1 VAAPRLFRLRAEVA
15 AAPSGPV
22 AGRLPVARIRVDTG
36 VFHLDQMYDYSV
48 PEKLSELIV
57 PGVRVQLPFGNRET
71 EGIVVDRVANPQK
84 AGTLKAI
91 SKVLSPHS
99 VATSATFKLIDRAA
113 EFYCCNP
120 WDLLRSAIP
129 PRVASVDKELSVVDP
144 TSSSARS
151 KKTPVYQSFTPFSP
165 PHEQIGLTVAEFIR
179 SGSVL
184 IVAPDER
191 DVDKLIEYLSGR
203 FDNVLKLSS
212 SSTREERYRNYLLSM
227 QLEFSVVVGTRSAI
241 FAPVRNLASII
252 IYKESSPDHHE
263 LRSPGWNS
271 SIIAEMRAE
280 SEGIALVLTGFT
292 PSVRAA
298 SEIDQRTIKFNNQ
311 RTQVNVQAFT
321 PSDGTLLP
329 GRVFSE
335 IKKALKRGPVLFI
348 APRKGYGNALLCSHC
363 RNVALCKC
371 GGRLSVASKGL
382 APTCVHCGI
391 AFPSWRCSYCDR
403 DKQYL
408 AGRGIDRAA
417 EEISRA
423 FPGFPVVISAGD
435 VIKESVDSKPALVLS
450 TPGAQPQV
458 NGGYAAVVVLDAI
471 RFFSHTDINGQER
484 ARELLFETASMVSI
498 EGQVLLVLDDSHP
511 IVAAIARWN
520 IAPLLKRELADRVE
534 LMLPPSVTSAVLVT
548 DQSAASAIVS
558 GLKKALEDSR
568 LPSSTR
574 IYGATLLPKGQAKI
588 VLHVSHEQS
597 SDLAKILHE
606 LQRKRSI
613 SKKDL
618 FTLRIDP
625 YSL

>member
-1 VAAPRLFRLRAEVA
+1 
-15 AAPSGPV
+15 
-22 AGRLPVARIRVDTG
+22 VARVLVDTG
-36 VFHLDQMYDYSV
+36 VFHLDQKYDYSV
-48 PEKLSELIV
+48 PEKLSDVVV

-71 EGIVVDRVANPQK
+71 EGIVVELVAQPER
-84 AGTLKAI
+84 AGTLKTI
-91 SKVLSPHS
+91 TKVLSPHV
-99 VATSATFKLIDRAA
+99 VATPALLDLIDKAA
-113 EFYCCNP
+113 DFFCCNP
-120 WDLLRSAIP
+120 WDLVRSAIP
-129 PRVASVDKELSVVDP
+129 PRVASVDKEIPVVHQASHVSKSRKP
-144 TSSSARS
+144 T
-151 KKTPVYQSFTPFSP
+151 VFQSFKPFVSS
-165 PHEQIGLTVAEFIR
+165 HDQISDIVSDFKNL
-179 SGSVL
+179 GSVL

-191 DVDKLIEYLSGR
+191 DVEKLVESLSST
-203 FDNVLKLSS
+203 FNNVLKLSS
-212 SSTREERYRNYLLSM
+212 ASTREERYRNFLLSM
-227 QLEFSVVVGTRSAI
+227 RLDSSIVVGTRSAI
-241 FAPVRNLASII
+241 FAPVRNLAAII
-252 IYKESSPDHHE
+252 IYKESSPDHYE
-263 LRSPGWNS
+263 LRAPGWNS
-271 SIIAEMRAE
+271 SAIAKMRAE
-280 SEGIALVLTGFT
+280 SEGLALVLTGFT
-292 PSVRAA
+292 PSVRVAH
-298 SEIDQRTIKFNNQ
+298 EIDARTIKFVNQ
-311 RTQVNVQAFT
+311 RTQVNVQAFV

-329 GRVFSE
+329 GRIFSE
-335 IKKALKRGPVLFI
+335 IKKALKKGPVLFI

-382 APTCVHCGI
+382 APTCAHCGSS
-391 AFPSWRCSYCDR
+391 FPAWRCSYCDR

-484 ARELLFETASMVSI
+484 ARELLFETASMVNVD
-498 EGQVLLVLDDSHP
+498 GQVLLVLDDSHP
-511 IVAAIARWN
+511 VVAAIARWN
-520 IAPLLKRELADRVE
+520 IAPLLKRELADRDE
-534 LMLPPSVTSAVLVT
+534 LMLPPSVSSAVLVT
-548 DQSAASAIVS
+548 DQAVAPVIVS

-568 LPSSTR
+568 LPTSTR
-574 IYGATLLPKGQAKI
+574 IYGPTLLPKGQAKI
-588 VLHVSHEQS
+588 VVHVSHGES

-618 FTLRIDP
+618 LTLRIEP

>member
-1 VAAPRLFRLRAEVA
+1 MAAPRLFRLRAEVA
-15 AAPSGPV
+15 SNPSGPI
-22 AGRLPVARIRVDTG
+22 ADRLPVARVLVDTG
-36 VFHLDQMYDYSV
+36 VFHLDQKYDYSV
-48 PEKLSELIV
+48 PEKLSDVVV

-71 EGIVVDRVANPQK
+71 EGIVVERVAQPER
-84 AGTLKAI
+84 AGTLKTI
-91 SKVLSPHS
+91 SKVLSPHV
-99 VATSATFKLIDRAA
+99 VATPALLDLIDKAA
-113 EFYCCNP
+113 DFYCCNP
-120 WDLLRSAIP
+120 WDLVRSAIP
-129 PRVASVDKELSVVDP
+129 PRVAGVDKEIPVVHQASHVSKSRKP
-144 TSSSARS
+144 T
-151 KKTPVYQSFTPFSP
+151 VFQSFKPFVSS
-165 PHEQIGLTVAEFIR
+165 HDQISDIVSDFKNL
-179 SGSVL
+179 GSVL

-191 DVDKLIEYLSGR
+191 DVEKIVESLSST
-203 FDNVLKLSS
+203 FNNVLKLSS
-212 SSTREERYRNYLLSM
+212 ASTREERYRNFLLSM
-227 QLEFSVVVGTRSAI
+227 RLDSSIVVGTRSAI
-241 FAPVRNLASII
+241 FAPVRNLAAII
-252 IYKESSPDHHE
+252 IYKESSPDHYE
-263 LRSPGWNS
+263 LRAPGWNS
-271 SIIAEMRAE
+271 SAIAKMRAE
-280 SEGIALVLTGFT
+280 SEGLALVLTGFT
-292 PSVRAA
+292 PSVRVAH
-298 SEIDQRTIKFNNQ
+298 EIDARTIKFVNQ
-311 RTQVNVQAFT
+311 RTQVNVQAFV

-329 GRVFSE
+329 GRIFSE
-335 IKKALKRGPVLFI
+335 IKKALKKGPVLFI

-382 APTCVHCGI
+382 APTCVHCGSS
-391 AFPSWRCSYCDR
+391 FPAWRCSYCDR

-484 ARELLFETASMVSI
+484 ARELLFETASMVNVD
-498 EGQVLLVLDDSHP
+498 GQVLLVLDDSHP
-511 IVAAIARWN
+511 VVAAIARWN
-520 IAPLLKRELADRVE
+520 IAPLLKRELADRDE
-534 LMLPPSVTSAVLVT
+534 LMLPPSVSSAVLVT
-548 DQSAASAIVS
+548 DQAVAPVIVS

-568 LPSSTR
+568 LPTSTR
-574 IYGATLLPKGQAKI
+574 IYGPTLLPKGQAKI
-588 VLHVSHEQS
+588 VLHISHGES

-618 FTLRIDP
+618 LTLRIEP

>member
-212 SSTREERYRNYLLSM
+212 SSTREERYRNFLLSM

-252 IYKESSPDHHE
+252 IYKESSPDHYE

-271 SIIAEMRAE
+271 SIIAKMRAE
-280 SEGIALVLTGFT
+280 NEGIALVLTGFT

-311 RTQVNVQAFT
+311 RIQVNVQAFT

-329 GRVFSE
+329 GRIFSE
-335 IKKALKRGPVLFI
+335 IKKALKKGPVLFI

-363 RNVALCKC
+363 RNVALCNC

-435 VIKESVDSKPALVLS
+435 VIKESVVSKPALVLS

-484 ARELLFETASMVSI
+484 ARELLFETASMVGI

-548 DQSAASAIVS
+548 DQSAAPAIVS

>member
-1 VAAPRLFRLRAEVA
+1 MAAPRLFRLRAEVA

-22 AGRLPVARIRVDTG
+22 AERLPVARVRVDTG
-36 VFHLDQMYDYSV
+36 VFHLDQLYDYSV
-48 PEKLSELIV
+48 PEKLSELVV

-71 EGIVVDRVANPQK
+71 EGIVVDRVVNPQK

-144 TSSSARS
+144 TFSSARS

-165 PHEQIGLTVAEFIR
+165 PHEQIGLTVAEFNR

-212 SSTREERYRNYLLSM
+212 SSTREERYRNFLLSM

-252 IYKESSPDHHE
+252 IYKESSPDHYE
-263 LRSPGWNS
+263 VRSPGWNS
-271 SIIAEMRAE
+271 SIIAKMRAE

-311 RTQVNVQAFT
+311 RTQVNLQAFT
-321 PSDGTLLP
+321 PSDGSLLP
-329 GRVFSE
+329 GRIFSE
-335 IKKALKRGPVLFI
+335 IKKALKKGPVLFI

-548 DQSAASAIVS
+548 DQSAAPAIVS

-588 VLHVSHEQS
+588 VVHVSHEQS

-606 LQRKRSI
+606 LQRKRSVA
-613 SKKDL
+613 KKDL
-618 FTLRIDP
+618 LTLRIDP

>member
-1 VAAPRLFRLRAEVA
+1 MAAPRLFRLRAEVA
-15 AAPSGPV
+15 SNPSGPI
-22 AGRLPVARIRVDTG
+22 ADRLPVARVLVDTG
-36 VFHLDQMYDYSV
+36 VFHLDQKYDYSV
-48 PEKLSELIV
+48 PEKLSDVVV

-71 EGIVVDRVANPQK
+71 EGIVVERVAQPER
-84 AGTLKAI
+84 AGTLKTI
-91 SKVLSPHS
+91 TKVLSPHV
-99 VATSATFKLIDRAA
+99 VATPALLDLIDKAA
-113 EFYCCNP
+113 DFYCCNP
-120 WDLLRSAIP
+120 WDLVRSAIP
-129 PRVASVDKELSVVDP
+129 PRVAGVDKEIPVVHQASHVSKSRKP
-144 TSSSARS
+144 T
-151 KKTPVYQSFTPFSP
+151 VFQSFKPFVSS
-165 PHEQIGLTVAEFIR
+165 HEQISDIVSDFKNL
-179 SGSVL
+179 GSVL

-191 DVDKLIEYLSGR
+191 DVEKIVESLSST
-203 FDNVLKLSS
+203 FNDVLKLSS
-212 SSTREERYRNYLLSM
+212 ASTREERYRNFLLSM
-227 QLEFSVVVGTRSAI
+227 RLNSSIVVGTRSAI
-241 FAPVRNLASII
+241 FAPVRNLAAII
-252 IYKESSPDHHE
+252 IYKESSPDHYE
-263 LRSPGWNS
+263 LRAPGWNS
-271 SIIAEMRAE
+271 SAIAKMRAE
-280 SEGIALVLTGFT
+280 SEGLALVLTGFT
-292 PSVRAA
+292 PSVRVAH
-298 SEIDQRTIKFNNQ
+298 EIDARTIKFVNQ
-311 RTQVNVQAFT
+311 RTQVNVQAFV

-329 GRVFSE
+329 GRIFSE
-335 IKKALKRGPVLFI
+335 IKKALKKGPVLFI

-382 APTCVHCGI
+382 APTCAHCGSS
-391 AFPSWRCSYCDR
+391 FPAWRCSYCDR

-484 ARELLFETASMVSI
+484 ARELLFETASMVNVD
-498 EGQVLLVLDDSHP
+498 GQVLLVLDDSHP
-511 IVAAIARWN
+511 VVAAIARWN
-520 IAPLLKRELADRVE
+520 IAPLLKRELADRDE
-534 LMLPPSVTSAVLVT
+534 LMLPPSVSSAVLVT
-548 DQSAASAIVS
+548 DQAVAPVIVS

-568 LPSSTR
+568 LPTSTR
-574 IYGATLLPKGQAKI
+574 IYGPTLLPKGQAKI
-588 VLHVSHEQS
+588 VVHVSHGES

-618 FTLRIDP
+618 LTLRIEP

>member
-1 VAAPRLFRLRAEVA
+1 
-15 AAPSGPV
+15 
-22 AGRLPVARIRVDTG
+22 VARVLVDTG
-36 VFHLDQMYDYSV
+36 VFHLDQKYDYSV
-48 PEKLSELIV
+48 SEKLSDVVV

-71 EGIVVDRVANPQK
+71 EGIVVERVAQPER
-84 AGTLKAI
+84 AGTLKTI
-91 SKVLSPHS
+91 SKVLSPHV
-99 VATSATFKLIDRAA
+99 VATPALLDLIDKAA
-113 EFYCCNP
+113 DFYCCNP
-120 WDLLRSAIP
+120 WDLVRSAIP
-129 PRVASVDKELSVVDP
+129 PRVAGVDKEIPVVHQASHVSKSRKP
-144 TSSSARS
+144 T
-151 KKTPVYQSFTPFSP
+151 VFQSFKPFVSS
-165 PHEQIGLTVAEFIR
+165 HEQISDIVSDFKNL
-179 SGSVL
+179 GSVL

-191 DVDKLIEYLSGR
+191 DVEKIVESLSST
-203 FDNVLKLSS
+203 FNDVLKLSS
-212 SSTREERYRNYLLSM
+212 ASTREERYRNFLLSM
-227 QLEFSVVVGTRSAI
+227 RLDSSIVVGTRSAI
-241 FAPVRNLASII
+241 FAPVRNLAAII
-252 IYKESSPDHHE
+252 IYKESSPDHYE
-263 LRSPGWNS
+263 LRAPGWNS
-271 SIIAEMRAE
+271 SAIAKMRAE
-280 SEGIALVLTGFT
+280 SEGLALVLTGFT
-292 PSVRAA
+292 PSVRVAH
-298 SEIDQRTIKFNNQ
+298 EIDARTIKFVNQ
-311 RTQVNVQAFT
+311 RTQVNVQAFV

-329 GRVFSE
+329 GRIFSE
-335 IKKALKRGPVLFI
+335 IKKALKKGPVLFI

-382 APTCVHCGI
+382 APTCAHCGSS
-391 AFPSWRCSYCDR
+391 FPAWRCSYCDR

-484 ARELLFETASMVSI
+484 ARELLFETASMVNVD
-498 EGQVLLVLDDSHP
+498 GQVLLVLDDSHP
-511 IVAAIARWN
+511 VVAAIARWN
-520 IAPLLKRELADRVE
+520 IAPLLKRELADRDE
-534 LMLPPSVTSAVLVT
+534 LMLPPSVSSAVLVT
-548 DQSAASAIVS
+548 DQAVAPVIVS

-568 LPSSTR
+568 LPTSTR
-574 IYGATLLPKGQAKI
+574 IYGPTLLPKGQAKI
-588 VLHVSHEQS
+588 VVHVSHGES

-618 FTLRIDP
+618 LTLRIEP

>member
-1 VAAPRLFRLRAEVA
+1 
-15 AAPSGPV
+15 
-22 AGRLPVARIRVDTG
+22 VARVLVDTG
-36 VFHLDQMYDYSV
+36 VFHLDQKYDYSV
-48 PEKLSELIV
+48 PEKLSDVVV

-71 EGIVVDRVANPQK
+71 EGIVVERVAQPER
-84 AGTLKAI
+84 AGTLKTI
-91 SKVLSPHS
+91 TKVLSPHV
-99 VATSATFKLIDRAA
+99 VATPALLDLIDKAA
-113 EFYCCNP
+113 DFYCCNP
-120 WDLLRSAIP
+120 WDLVRSAIP
-129 PRVASVDKELSVVDP
+129 PRVAGVDKEIPVVHQASHVSKSRKP
-144 TSSSARS
+144 T
-151 KKTPVYQSFTPFSP
+151 VFQSFKPFVSS
-165 PHEQIGLTVAEFIR
+165 HEQISDIVSDFKNL
-179 SGSVL
+179 GSVL

-191 DVDKLIEYLSGR
+191 DVEKIVESLSST
-203 FDNVLKLSS
+203 FNDVLKLSS
-212 SSTREERYRNYLLSM
+212 ASTREERYRNFLLSM
-227 QLEFSVVVGTRSAI
+227 RLNSSIVVGTRSAI
-241 FAPVRNLASII
+241 FAPVRNLAAII
-252 IYKESSPDHHE
+252 IYKESSPDHYE
-263 LRSPGWNS
+263 LRAPGWNS
-271 SIIAEMRAE
+271 SAIAKMRAE
-280 SEGIALVLTGFT
+280 SEGLTLVLTGFT
-292 PSVRAA
+292 PSVRVAH
-298 SEIDQRTIKFNNQ
+298 EIDARTIKFVNQ
-311 RTQVNVQAFT
+311 RTQVNVQAFV

-329 GRVFSE
+329 GRIFSE
-335 IKKALKRGPVLFI
+335 IKKALKKGPVLFI

-382 APTCVHCGI
+382 APTCAHCGSS
-391 AFPSWRCSYCDR
+391 FPAWRCSYCDR

-484 ARELLFETASMVSI
+484 ARELLFETASMVNVD
-498 EGQVLLVLDDSHP
+498 GQVLLVLDDSHP
-511 IVAAIARWN
+511 VVAAIARWN
-520 IAPLLKRELADRVE
+520 IAPLLKRELADRDE
-534 LMLPPSVTSAVLVT
+534 LMLPPSVSSAVLVT
-548 DQSAASAIVS
+548 DQAVAPVIVS

-568 LPSSTR
+568 LPTSTR
-574 IYGATLLPKGQAKI
+574 IYGPTLLPKGQAKI
-588 VLHVSHEQS
+588 VVHVSHGES

-618 FTLRIDP
+618 LTLRIEP